1 MRAWLIISGSVAK
14 DTIEFYRTIRINSG
28 DLIIAVDG
36 GYDNAVLFGM
46 LPSVVIGDL
55 DSINSSISKGTK
67 IMKFPAEKDK
77 TDLELAI
84 DYAIEEGFTE
94 IVVLGNIGGKTS
106 HSLANIMLLK
116 YIQSKNC
123 EGMLLS
129 AKERVSLL
137 KCGNTSIPRSES
149 KYLSII
155 PLTSCENVTIL
166 NTKYEIR
173 NANIEVGSTHLISN
187 EFTALDAKISIE
199 KGEALVIA
207 EKT

>member
-1 MRAWLIISGSVAK
+1 MRAWLIISGNILK
-14 DTIEFYRTIRINSG
+14 ETIEFYRTIRINSG

-36 GYDNAVLFGM
+36 GYDNAILFGM

-55 DSINSSISKGTK
+55 DSVKSSISKGTK
-67 IMKFPAEKDK
+67 ILQYPVDKDK

-84 DYAIEEGFTE
+84 DYAIGEGFAE
-94 IVVLGNIGGKTS
+94 IVVLGNIGGKFS

-116 YIQSKNC
+116 YIQSKGC

-137 KCGNTSIPRSES
+137 TSGNASIPRSES

-155 PLTSCENVTIL
+155 PLTPCENVTIL

-173 NANIEVGSTHLISN
+173 NANIEMGSTHLISN

-199 KGEALVIA
+199 KGEVLIIT
-207 EKT
+207 EK